1 MDVMDT
7 NAIDELF
14 APFSTVEFV
23 DNQAGMAS
31 PSYPQ
36 IVMDNTSTENSPG
49 GKDVWDELDAIEP
62 LLLDLPVDTNQA
74 TYTSQPTMDYD
85 QFFPESLGPKMT
97 AIYEPLYD
105 VNSPQT
111 IKEGSAYSPR
121 QGDEL
126 QAHRPQKAVGRA
138 KHQSQRVV
146 RTKCPIFPESS
157 TPLSELKSYSTTSL
171 SSTSKSSTVKSDGS
185 YPGTFASDPGQ
196 CDVSDAGYCTSSE
209 DKGAIQQFLNEVL
222 KPRKKLYVANH
233 EDEIEKSA
241 SLSPVGRCESP
252 IAAMPPTTTKAAL
265 KIEIPVRYV
274 KKITDLDRKI
284 LKLQAER
291 AKLLEKG
298 QSKADLENSHDNR
311 RGSFETKSSVQ
322 IHYYAV
328 GIPELDGACY
338 DEGNLLLS
346 SIGGITNDYRVAIN
360 NLCEVCNQ
368 KNAGNTITDCLN
380 HMKTLLVG
388 HQILTLHQMDGGLYQ
403 LLVQPNNPEMIC
415 QDLVQSMVAA
425 NELLKITQ
433 QIVGSSA
440 VVETRLKL
448 VIETVV
454 QLVQS
459 CEATC
464 NHLGIL
470 DERKIQIKN
479 VLEGNQIALETAL
492 RLWPKNCL
500 AAKDTLAAITDSMH
514 PMYNCAPR
522 PY

>member
-14 APFSTVEFV
+14 APFSAAEF
-23 DNQAGMAS
+23 DNQAAMAS
-31 PSYPQ
+31 PSYPH
-36 IVMDNTSTENSPG
+36 IVMDKTSADNSPG

-62 LLLDLPVDTNQA
+62 LLLELPVDTNSQA
-74 TYTSQPTMDYD
+74 YASQPTMDYD

-111 IKEGSAYSPR
+111 MKEGSAYSPR
-121 QGDEL
+121 QGDQL
-126 QAHRPQKAVGRA
+126 QAQRSQLPKVGRG
-138 KHQSQRVV
+138 KHQSPRVV

-157 TPLSELKSYSTTSL
+157 TPLSELKSYSCTSL
-171 SSTSKSSTVKSDGS
+171 SSRSSTVKSDGS
-185 YPGTFASDPGQ
+185 YPSTFASDPGQ
-196 CDVSDAGYCTSSE
+196 CDASDAGYCTSSE
-209 DKGAIQQFLNEVL
+209 DKTIQQFLSEVL
-222 KPRKKLYVANH
+222 KPRRKLYVADY

-298 QSKADLENSHDNR
+298 QSKADFLENSHDNR

-368 KNAGNTITDCLN
+368 KNANSITDCLN

-388 HQILTLHQMDGGLYQ
+388 HQTLKLHQMDGGLYQ
-403 LLVQPNNPEMIC
+403 LLVQPDNPEMMC
-415 QDLVQSMVAA
+415 QDLVQAMVAA

-433 QIVGSSA
+433 QIVGSFA

-448 VIETVV
+448 VIETVI

-464 NHLGIL
+464 DHLGIL
-470 DERKIQIKN
+470 DERKVQIRN

-492 RLWPKNCL
+492 RLWPKNCSN
-500 AAKDTLAAITDSMH
+500 AKDTLAAITDSMH
-514 PMYNCAPR
+514 PLYSTVPR

>member
-7 NAIDELF
+7 NAINELF
-14 APFSTVEFV
+14 APFSTTEF

-62 LLLDLPVDTNQA
+62 LLLDLPVDTNSPS

-111 IKEGSAYSPR
+111 MKEGSAYSPR

-126 QAHRPQKAVGRA
+126 HSHRPQKVGRA
-138 KHQSQRVV
+138 KHQSPRVV

-157 TPLSELKSYSTTSL
+157 TPLSELKSYSSTSL
-171 SSTSKSSTVKSDGS
+171 SSASRSSTVKSDGSS

-196 CDVSDAGYCTSSE
+196 CEASDPGYCTSSE
-209 DKGAIQQFLNEVL
+209 DKTIQQFLKDVL
-222 KPRKKLYVANH
+222 KPRKKLYVADN

-298 QSKADLENSHDNR
+298 QSKVDYLENSTDNR

-346 SIGGITNDYRVAIN
+346 SIGGITNNYRVVIN
-360 NLCEVCNQ
+360 NLYEVCNQ
-368 KNAGNTITDCLN
+368 KDAGHSITDCLN

-388 HQILTLHQMDGGLYQ
+388 HQTLKLHQMDDGLYQ
-403 LLVQPNNPEMIC
+403 LLVQPDNPEMIC
-415 QDLVQSMVAA
+415 QDLAQSMVAA

-448 VIETVV
+448 VIETVI

-464 NHLGIL
+464 DHLGIL

-500 AAKDTLAAITDSMH
+500 SAKDTLAAITDSMH
-514 PMYNCAPR
+514 PMYNSSPR